1 MKLEITTR
9 NCSVKNYVK
18 DDVEQKIGK
27 LEKYFKED
35 LKVVVTFAGEGETK
49 KVEITVYAKNNV
61 LRSEVSAGDA
71 YVALDKAIDKIE
83 RQLIKYKD
91 KLKKRN
97 NDSIRYENIVEENS
111 EQAFNIVKN
120 KKFEL
125 IPMTAQEA
133 TFQLELLEHNFF
145 VFLNKDTDKICVV
158 YKREDGDYGIIEVE
172 I

>member
-83 RQLIKYKD
+83 RQLVKYKD
-91 KLKKRN
+91 KLRKRN

-111 EQAFNIVKN
+111 EQTFNIVKN

-145 VFLNKDTDKICVV
+145 VFLNKDTEKICVV
-158 YKREDGDYGIIEVE
+158 YKREDGDYGIIEAE
-172 I
+172 M